1 MSIRTKTEL
10 IEAVNSIIGESIDD
24 NALQLLDDLSDTI
37 DSMQSNDNENWHQK
51 YIDND
56 NAWRKRYKDRF
67 SGATDSAD
75 FEDEDEDDTPL
86 TYDKLFKE
94 GE

>member
-1 MSIRTKTEL
+1 MSVRTKTEL
-10 IEAVNSIIGESIDD
+10 IEAVNSIIGESTDD
-24 NALQLLDDLSDTI
+24 NTLQLLDDLSDTI
-37 DSMQSNDNENWHQK
+37 DSMQKNDNEDWHQK
-51 YIDND
+51 YIEND

-67 SGATDSAD
+67 SGATDA
-75 FEDEDEDDTPL
+75 EDIEEDEDDTPL

>member
-1 MSIRTKTEL
+1 MSVRTKTEL
-10 IEAVNSIIGESIDD
+10 IEAVNSIIGESTDD
-24 NALQLLDDLSDTI
+24 NTLQLLDDLSDTI
-37 DSMQSNDNENWHQK
+37 DSMQKNENEDWHQK
-51 YIDND
+51 YIEND

-67 SGATDSAD
+67 SGATDT
-75 FEDEDEDDTPL
+75 EDIEDDEDDTPL

>member
-1 MSIRTKTEL
+1 MSVKTKAEL
-10 IEAVNSIIGESIDD
+10 IEAVNSIIGESTDD
-24 NALQLLDDLSDTI
+24 NTLQLLDDLSDTI
-37 DSMQSNDNENWHQK
+37 DSMQNNDNENWHQK
-51 YIDND
+51 FIEND

-67 SGATDSAD
+67 SGAAD
-75 FEDEDEDDTPL
+75 TEDIEDDEDDTPL

>member
-1 MSIRTKTEL
+1 MSVRTKTEL
-10 IEAVNSIIGESIDD
+10 IEAVNSIIGESTDD
-24 NALQLLDDLSDTI
+24 NTLQLLDDLSDTI
-37 DSMQSNDNENWHQK
+37 DSMQNNDNENWHQK
-51 YIDND
+51 YIEND

-67 SGATDSAD
+67 SGVTDT
-75 FEDEDEDDTPL
+75 EDVEDDEDDTPL

>member
-1 MSIRTKTEL
+1 MSVKTKAEL
-10 IEAVNSIIGESIDD
+10 IEAVNSIIGESTDD
-24 NALQLLDDLSDTI
+24 NTLQLLDDLSDTI
-37 DSMQSNDNENWHQK
+37 DSMQKNENEDWHQK
-51 YIDND
+51 YIEND

-67 SGATDSAD
+67 SGATDTD
-75 FEDEDEDDTPL
+75 DNEEDEDDTPL